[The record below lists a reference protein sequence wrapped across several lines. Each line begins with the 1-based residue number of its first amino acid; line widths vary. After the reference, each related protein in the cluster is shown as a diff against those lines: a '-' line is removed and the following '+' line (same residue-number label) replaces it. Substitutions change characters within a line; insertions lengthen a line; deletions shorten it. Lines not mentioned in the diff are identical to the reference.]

1 MLIDKSKLLDFIT
14 RGLNEDIG
22 EGDHTSL
29 ACIPAEEVSKAR
41 LLVKNDGIIA
51 GVNLA
56 EMIFH
61 HLDPDM
67 KFTVFKNDGDDVQ
80 YGEIA
85 YEIEGKTRAILAGE
99 RFALN
104 NMQHMS
110 GIATLARRF
119 QDEVS
124 GLQVKILDTRKTT
137 PLNRL
142 IEKWAVNIGGCENYR
157 FGLYDWIMLKDN
169 HVDAAGG
176 IEMAIKRVHDYLHK
190 NKLKLRITLEVRN
203 LIEVDE
209 ALRIGG
215 IHRIMLDNFE
225 IPILAE
231 AVRVIDGKFETEAS
245 GGITLNNVRM
255 YAQTGVDYISIGAL
269 THSAEQ
275 LDLSLKISK

>member
-1 MLIDKSKLLDFIT
+1 MLVDKNKLIDFIIG
-14 RGLNEDIG
+14 GLQEDIG
-22 EGDHTSL
+22 EGDHTSQ
-29 ACIPAEEVSKAR
+29 ACIAPEDMSKAR
-41 LLVKNDGIIA
+41 LLVKNEGIIA
-51 GVNLA
+51 GVSLA

-61 HLDPDM
+61 HLDPEI
-67 KFTVFKNDGDDVQ
+67 KFTAFKNDGDDVQ
-80 YGEIA
+80 YGDIA
-85 YEIEGKTRAILAGE
+85 YEIEGRTRAILAGE

-124 GLQVKILDTRKTT
+124 GLKVKILDTRKTT

-142 IEKWAVNIGGCENYR
+142 VEKWAVNIGGCENYR

-169 HVDAAGG
+169 HIDAAGG
-176 IEMAIKRVHDYLHK
+176 IEMAIKRVHDYLHT
-190 NKLKLRITLEVRN
+190 NRLQLRITLEVRN
-203 LIEVDE
+203 LMEVDE

-225 IPILAE
+225 IPLLAE
-231 AVRVIDGKFETEAS
+231 AVRVINGKFETEAS
-245 GGITLNNVRM
+245 GGINLNNVRR
-255 YAQTGVDYISIGAL
+255 YAQTGVDYISVGAL

-275 LDLSLKISK
+275 LDLSLKIA

>member
-1 MLIDKSKLLDFIT
+1 MLKDKNKLVEFIKE
-14 RGLNEDIG
+14 GLKEDLG
-22 EGDHTSL
+22 EGDHTSQ
-29 ACIPAEEVSKAR
+29 ACIPADEISKAK

-51 GVNLA
+51 GIELA
-56 EMIFH
+56 KITFQ
-61 HLDPDM
+61 HLDPEM
-67 KFTVFKNDGDDVQ
+67 KFTSHKNDGDDVQ

-85 YEIEGKTRAILAGE
+85 FEIEGKTRAILAGE
-99 RFALN
+99 RLALN

-124 GLQVKILDTRKTT
+124 GLKVKILDTRKTT

-142 IEKWAVNIGGCENYR
+142 IEKWAVRLGGCENYR

-176 IEMAIKRVHDYLHK
+176 IEMAIKRVHDYLHE
-190 NKLKLRITLEVRN
+190 NKLKLNITLEVRN
-203 LIEVDE
+203 LMEVDE

-215 IHRIMLDNFE
+215 MTRIMLDNFE
-225 IPILAE
+225 LPILAE
-231 AVRVIDGKFETEAS
+231 AVRVINGRFETEAS
-245 GGITLNNVRM
+245 GGINLNNVRK